1 MPTCLV
7 LVERGGDASLDIVS
21 DGYTEATKSAFRKL
35 IDSNAQDI
43 SSYLPNGRS
52 NEKASNFSDT
62 DMELSLT
69 SVVLATSLDRAGIDF
84 AVYDDEDI
92 IDKYRNKLE
101 REIKSGVKFVCIS
114 TTFFWDMNHL
124 QKVMDFFHQRDE
136 KIKII
141 LGGQGLSVW
150 GDSAYEK
157 LNNVF
162 CYCYGDIDYFGNYI
176 NDLLKSK
183 IPEDFELKVTNNGKS
198 FYVLKKFIPDLDS
211 LFLPDWGI
219 LKRSDFNDNYYEKN
233 PLPDRVSVEERR
245 GCVFRCAF
253 CSYHTLNTHR
263 QKSSER
269 IVEELTNLKR
279 LGFSKVN
286 FTGAEFLA
294 PPKKN
299 A

>member
-7 LVERGGDASLDIVS
+7 LIERGGDASLDIVS
-21 DGYTEATKSAFRKL
+21 AGFTEATKSAFRKL
-35 IDSNAQDI
+35 VDCNAQDI
-43 SSYLPNGRS
+43 SSYLPNGKS

-92 IDKYRNKLE
+92 IDKYRNKIE

-124 QKVMDFFHQRDE
+124 QKVIDFFHQRDK

-162 CYCYGDIDYFGNYI
+162 CFCYGDIDYLGNYI
-176 NDLLKSK
+176 NNLLKLK
-183 IPEDFELKVTNNGKS
+183 IPED
-198 FYVLKKFIPDLDS
+198 
-211 LFLPDWGI
+211 
-219 LKRSDFNDNYYEKN
+219 YE
-233 PLPDRVSVEERR
+233 
-245 GCVFRCAF
+245 
-253 CSYHTLNTHR
+253 
-263 QKSSER
+263 
-269 IVEELTNLKR
+269 NLA
-279 LGFSKVN
+279 
-286 FTGAEFLA
+286 TAA
-294 PPKKN
+294 
-299 A
+299 